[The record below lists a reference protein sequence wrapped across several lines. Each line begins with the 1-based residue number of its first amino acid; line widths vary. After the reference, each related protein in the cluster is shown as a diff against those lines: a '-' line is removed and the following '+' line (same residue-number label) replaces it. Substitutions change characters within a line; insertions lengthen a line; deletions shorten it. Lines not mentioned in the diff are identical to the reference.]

1 MDVRSISLRN
11 SLAAVSFVST
21 GDIVASRFCSDSR
34 RVQPGDVFV
43 ALRGTKIDGH
53 HYLEEAIV
61 SGAVGVIVERPSSR
75 ITVPQCVVADTRVA
89 FARICMHR
97 LGSPQQTLNIIG
109 VTGTNGKTTTTWLL
123 RSILEMAGRRTGLL
137 GTLEYHDGRIA
148 EPASL
153 TTPDCEQLARYM
165 AQMHHNGATECVM
178 EISSHALSQQ
188 RCAGI
193 ELKAAAITNIS
204 QDHFDYHG
212 DVESYRSAK
221 LKIASILSI
230 DRPLLLGIDSVGCKA
245 VREQLPV
252 DRRVITFGFD
262 SRADLRVELLHS
274 SSVSQTLLI
283 QLQHSSI
290 EIHTPLVGRHN
301 ALNILAAA
309 ALADQ
314 QGVAANEIRDGLE
327 RVGCIPGRMERI
339 DVGQPFQVFVDYA
352 HTTDGIA
359 ECVATARKLTTGRV
373 ILAFGAGGDRD
384 RSKRPLMAAAARN
397 ADLIIVTSDNPRS
410 ESPANI
416 IADIV
421 TGFDLL
427 DGVITCIDRQ
437 QGIHAALELAEP
449 GDVVI
454 IAGRGHEKN
463 QQIGDRNISF
473 DDRRVT
479 RRLLVELITASS
491 FDSTPQRSAVSA

>member
-1 MDVRSISLRN
+1 
-11 SLAAVSFVST
+11 
-21 GDIVASRFCSDSR
+21 
-34 RVQPGDVFV
+34 
-43 ALRGTKIDGH
+43 
-53 HYLEEAIV
+53 
-61 SGAVGVIVERPSSR
+61 
-75 ITVPQCVVADTRVA
+75 
-89 FARICMHR
+89 
-97 LGSPQQTLNIIG
+97 
-109 VTGTNGKTTTTWLL
+109 
-123 RSILEMAGRRTGLL
+123 
-137 GTLEYHDGRIA
+137 
-148 EPASL
+148 
-153 TTPDCEQLARYM
+153 
-165 AQMHHNGATECVM
+165 QMHHNGATECVM